1 VYFSKSINLKIKK
14 MEQLFNSPSV
24 WGILIRFAI
33 TLVFLFVLIAV
44 IYFRYSKKEKFL
56 FTFFLI
62 GIIVFFICSMLKGVD
77 IAIGMGLGLFAI
89 FTILRFRTR
98 NFSLKDMAYIF
109 TVIGI
114 SVINSVNVPGFPF
127 FGFLIINSVI
137 VLAAFIPEEFMRKNS
152 FDKQSINYDNIEL
165 LKPGNRHKLIKDLSS
180 RTGQII
186 LRIKIL
192 KVDLKKE
199 TAELEIFF
207 RA

>member
-1 VYFSKSINLKIKK
+1 
-14 MEQLFNSPSV
+14 MEQLFNSPTI
-24 WGILIRFAI
+24 WGIIIRFVL
-33 TLVFLFVLIAV
+33 TLAFLYVLIAV

-98 NFSLKDMAYIF
+98 NFSLKDMAYMF

-114 SVINSVNVPGFPF
+114 SVINSVNMPDFPF
-127 FGFLIINSVI
+127 FGFLLINCIIVI
-137 VLAAFIPEEFMRKNS
+137 SAFILEEFMRKNS
-152 FDKQSINYDNIEL
+152 FDRQSIVYDKLEL
-165 LKPGNRHKLIKDLSS
+165 LKPGNSNKLLKDLSS

-186 LRIKIL
+186 LRIKIV
-192 KVDLKKE
+192 KVDFKRD
-199 TAELEIFF
+199 TADLEIFYK
-207 RA
+207 A

>member
-1 VYFSKSINLKIKK
+1 
-14 MEQLFNSPSV
+14 MEQLFNGPTV

-33 TLVFLFVLIAV
+33 TLAFLFVLIAV

-114 SVINSVNVPGFPF
+114 SVINSVSMPDFPF
-127 FGFLIINSVI
+127 FGFLIINSII
-137 VLAAFIPEEFMRKNS
+137 VLAAFVLEEVIRKNS
-152 FDKQSINYDNIEL
+152 FAKQSIIYDELEL
-165 LKPGNRHKLIKDLSS
+165 LKPGNKHKLLKDLSS
-180 RTGQII
+180 RTGQTI
-186 LRIKIL
+186 LKIKIL
-192 KVDLKKE
+192 KVDFKRE
-199 TAELEIFF
+199 TAVLEIYYKE
-207 RA
+207 

>member
-1 VYFSKSINLKIKK
+1 
-14 MEQLFNSPSV
+14 MEQLFNSPTV

-33 TLVFLFVLIAV
+33 TLAFLFVLIAV
-44 IYFRYSKKEKFL
+44 IYFRYSKKERFV

-114 SVINSVNVPGFPF
+114 SVINSVNMPGFPF
-127 FGFLIINSVI
+127 FGFLIINSIV
-137 VLAAFIPEEFMRKNS
+137 VLATFVLEEVIRKNS
-152 FDKQSINYDNIEL
+152 FDKQSIIYDELEL
-165 LKPGNRHKLIKDLSS
+165 LKPGNKHKLLKDLSS
-180 RTGQII
+180 RTGQAI
-186 LRIKIL
+186 LRIKIV
-192 KVDLKKE
+192 KVDFKRE
-199 TAELEIFF
+199 TAELEIYYKE
-207 RA
+207 

>member
-1 VYFSKSINLKIKK
+1 
-14 MEQLFNSPSV
+14 MEQLFNSANV
-24 WGILIRFAI
+24 WGILMRFVI
-33 TLVFLFVLIAV
+33 TLIFLFILVGI

-114 SVINSVNVPGFPF
+114 SVINSVNMPDFPLY
-127 FGFLIINSVI
+127 GFLIINSII
-137 VLAAFIPEEFMRKNS
+137 VLSAFVLEEVVAKNG
-152 FDKQSINYDNIEL
+152 FDKHSIYYDNLEL
-165 LKPGNRHKLIKDLSS
+165 LKPGNKHKLIKDLSA
-180 RTGQII
+180 RTGQNII
-186 LRIKIL
+186 RVKIRY
-192 KVDLKKE
+192 VDYKKGISQI
-199 TAELEIFF
+199 EIYYKE
-207 RA
+207 

>member
-1 VYFSKSINLKIKK
+1 
-14 MEQLFNSPSV
+14 MEQLFNSPTL
-24 WGILIRFAI
+24 WGILFRFVI
-33 TLVFLFVLIAV
+33 TLTFLFVLIAV
-44 IYFRYSKKEKFL
+44 VYFRYSKKEKFL

-114 SVINSVNVPGFPF
+114 SVINSVNMPNFPL
-127 FGFLIINSVI
+127 FGFLIINSIIVI
-137 VLAAFIPEEFMRKNS
+137 SAFVLEEFMRKNS
-152 FDKQSINYDNIEL
+152 FDKQSIVYDELEL
-165 LKPGNRHKLIKDLSS
+165 LKPNNRNKLIKDLSS

-186 LRIKIL
+186 LRIKIV
-192 KVDLKKE
+192 KVDFNRE
-199 TAELEIFF
+199 TADLEIFYK
-207 RA
+207 A

>member
-1 VYFSKSINLKIKK
+1 MYFSKSINLKIKK
-14 MEQLFNSPSV
+14 MEQLFNSPTV

-33 TLVFLFVLIAV
+33 TLAFLFVLIAV
-44 IYFRYSKKEKFL
+44 IYFRYSKKERFV

-114 SVINSVNVPGFPF
+114 SVINSVNMPGFPF
-127 FGFLIINSVI
+127 FGFLIINSIV
-137 VLAAFIPEEFMRKNS
+137 VLATFVLEEVIRKNS
-152 FDKQSINYDNIEL
+152 FDKQSIIYDELEL
-165 LKPGNRHKLIKDLSS
+165 LKPGNKHKLLKDLSS
-180 RTGQII
+180 RTGQAI
-186 LRIKIL
+186 LRIKIV
-192 KVDLKKE
+192 KVDFKRE
-199 TAELEIFF
+199 TAELEIYYKE
-207 RA
+207 

>member
-1 VYFSKSINLKIKK
+1 
-14 MEQLFNSPSV
+14 MENLFNSPTV
-24 WGILIRFAI
+24 WGILMRFVI
-33 TLVFLFVLIAV
+33 TLAFLFVLIAA
-44 IYFRYSKKEKFL
+44 IYFRYSKKERFV

-114 SVINSVNVPGFPF
+114 SVINSVNLPDFPF
-127 FGFLIINSVI
+127 FGFMIINSII
-137 VLAAFIPEEFMRKNS
+137 VVAAFILEEFMRKYS

-165 LKPGNRHKLIKDLSS
+165 LKPGNRHKLVKDLSS

-186 LRIKIL
+186 LRIKIV
-192 KVDLKKE
+192 KVDFKRE
-199 TAELEIFF
+199 TAELEIFY
-207 RA
+207 RG

>member
-1 VYFSKSINLKIKK
+1 MRFVITLIF
-14 MEQLFNSPSV
+14 LF
-24 WGILIRFAI
+24 ILIA
-33 TLVFLFVLIAV
+33 L

-62 GIIVFFICSMLKGVD
+62 GIIVFFICSMLKEVD

-114 SVINSVNVPGFPF
+114 SVINSVNVPDFPLI
-127 FGFLIINSVI
+127 GFLIINLI
-137 VLAAFIPEEFMRKNS
+137 IITAAFILEEFMRKNS
-152 FDKQSINYDNIEL
+152 FSKQSVIFDDLEL
-165 LKPGNRHKLIKDLSS
+165 LKPRNKNKLTKDLSS
-180 RTGQII
+180 RTGLNI

-192 KVDLKKE
+192 KVDFKKE
-199 TAELEIFF
+199 IADLEIYFKDQN
-207 RA
+207 

>member
-1 VYFSKSINLKIKK
+1 

-114 SVINSVNVPGFPF
+114 SVINSVNMPGFPF
-127 FGFLIINSVI
+127 FGFLIINSII
-137 VLAAFIPEEFMRKNS
+137 VLAAFVLEEVTLKNS
-152 FDKQSINYDNIEL
+152 FDKQSIIYDELEL
-165 LKPGNRHKLIKDLSS
+165 LKPGNKHKLLKDLSS
-180 RTGQII
+180 RTGQTI
-186 LRIKIL
+186 LRIKIV
-192 KVDLKKE
+192 KVDFKRD
-199 TAELEIFF
+199 TAELEIYYKE
-207 RA
+207 

>member
-1 VYFSKSINLKIKK
+1 
-14 MEQLFNSPSV
+14 M
-24 WGILIRFAI
+24 
-33 TLVFLFVLIAV
+33 VFLFVLIAL

-62 GIIVFFICSMLKGVD
+62 GIIVFFICSMLKEVD

-114 SVINSVNVPGFPF
+114 SVINSVNMPDFPF
-127 FGFLIINSVI
+127 FGFLIINTII
-137 VLAAFIPEEFMRKNS
+137 VVAAFILEEFMRRNS
-152 FDKQSINYDNIEL
+152 FSKQCVIFDDLDL
-165 LKPGNRHKLIKDLSS
+165 LKPGNKHKLIKDLSS

-186 LRIKIL
+186 LRFKIL
-192 KVDLKKE
+192 KVDFKRE
-199 TAELEIFF
+199 TAELEIYYKE
-207 RA
+207 

>member
-1 VYFSKSINLKIKK
+1 
-14 MEQLFNSPSV
+14 MEHLFNSPTV
-24 WGILIRFAI
+24 GGILIRFVI
-33 TLVFLFVLIAV
+33 TLIFLFILIAV

-114 SVINSVNVPGFPF
+114 SVINSVNMPGFPF
-127 FGFLIINSVI
+127 SGFLIINSII
-137 VLAAFIPEEFMRKNS
+137 VLAAFVLEEVTLKNS
-152 FDKQSINYDNIEL
+152 FDKQSIIYDELEL
-165 LKPGNRHKLIKDLSS
+165 LKPGNKHKLLKDLSS
-180 RTGQII
+180 RTGQNI
-186 LRIKIL
+186 LRIKIVRVNF
-192 KVDLKKE
+192 KRE
-199 TAELEIFF
+199 TAELEIYYKE
-207 RA
+207 

>member
-1 VYFSKSINLKIKK
+1 
-14 MEQLFNSPSV
+14 MQHLFNSPTV
-24 WGILIRFAI
+24 WGILIRFAV
-33 TLVFLFVLIAV
+33 TLVFLFILIAV

-114 SVINSVNVPGFPF
+114 SVINSVNMPGFPF
-127 FGFLIINSVI
+127 FGFLIINSII
-137 VLAAFIPEEFMRKNS
+137 VLAAFVLEEVMRKNS
-152 FDKQSINYDNIEL
+152 FDKQSIIYDELEL
-165 LKPGNRHKLIKDLSS
+165 LKPGNKHKLLKDLSS
-180 RTGQII
+180 RTGQTI
-186 LRIKIL
+186 LRIKIV
-192 KVDLKKE
+192 KVDFKRE
-199 TAELEIFF
+199 TAELEIYYKE
-207 RA
+207 

>member
-1 VYFSKSINLKIKK
+1 
-14 MEQLFNSPSV
+14 MEHLFNSPTV
-24 WGILIRFAI
+24 WGILIRFLI
-33 TLVFLFVLIAV
+33 TLVFLFILIAV
-44 IYFRYSKKEKFL
+44 IYFRYSKKEKFV

-98 NFSLKDMAYIF
+98 NFSLKDMAYMF

-114 SVINSVNVPGFPF
+114 SVINSVSLTDFPF
-127 FGFLIINSVI
+127 FGFMIINSII
-137 VLAAFIPEEFMRKNS
+137 VVAAIILEEFMCKYS
-152 FDKQSINYDNIEL
+152 FDKQSINYDNIDL
-165 LKPGNRHKLIKDLSS
+165 LKPENRRKLLKDLST

-192 KVDLKKE
+192 KVDFKRE
-199 TAELEIFF
+199 TAELEIFY
-207 RA
+207 RL

>member
-1 VYFSKSINLKIKK
+1 VL
-14 MEQLFNSPSV
+14 
-24 WGILIRFAI
+24 
-33 TLVFLFVLIAV
+33 TLAFLYVLIAV

-98 NFSLKDMAYIF
+98 NFSLKDMAYMF

-114 SVINSVNVPGFPF
+114 SVINSVNMPDFPF
-127 FGFLIINSVI
+127 FGFLLINCIIVI
-137 VLAAFIPEEFMRKNS
+137 SAFILEEFMRKNS
-152 FDKQSINYDNIEL
+152 FDRQSIVYDKLEL
-165 LKPGNRHKLIKDLSS
+165 LKPGNSNKLLKDLSS

-186 LRIKIL
+186 LRIKIV
-192 KVDLKKE
+192 KVDFKRD
-199 TAELEIFF
+199 TADLEIFYK
-207 RA
+207 A

>member
-1 VYFSKSINLKIKK
+1 
-14 MEQLFNSPSV
+14 MEHLFNSPTV
-24 WGILIRFAI
+24 WGILIRFII
-33 TLVFLFVLIAV
+33 TLAFLFILIAV

-114 SVINSVNVPGFPF
+114 SVINSVNMPGFPF
-127 FGFLIINSVI
+127 YGFLIINSII
-137 VLAAFIPEEFMRKNS
+137 VLAAFVLEEVTLKNS
-152 FDKQSINYDNIEL
+152 FDKQSIIYDELEL
-165 LKPGNRHKLIKDLSS
+165 LKPGNKHKLLKDLSS
-180 RTGQII
+180 RTGQTI
-186 LRIKIL
+186 LRIKIV
-192 KVDLKKE
+192 KVDFKRD
-199 TAELEIFF
+199 TAELEIYYKE
-207 RA
+207 

>member
-1 VYFSKSINLKIKK
+1 MAN
-14 MEQLFNSPSV
+14 LFNSPTV
-24 WGILIRFAI
+24 WGILMRFII
-33 TLVFLFVLIAV
+33 TLAFLFILIAV

-114 SVINSVNVPGFPF
+114 SVINSVNVPDFPF
-127 FGFLIINSVI
+127 FGFLIINTTI
-137 VLAAFIPEEFMRKNS
+137 VVAAFILEEFMRKNS
-152 FDKQSINYDNIEL
+152 FDKQLINYDNVEL
-165 LKPGNRHKLIKDLSS
+165 LKPGNKHKLIKDLSS

-192 KVDLKKE
+192 KVDFKRE
-199 TAELEIFF
+199 TAELEIFYKG
-207 RA
+207 